1 MWRYYAFRIEA
12 TLQEVADSI
21 RGRSLIMRILI
32 VANPV
37 SGRGRSRKRS
47 DALRALLTQRGHDST
62 IVASA
67 RTDARTW
74 LSPHLK
80 DVDVV
85 AVVGGDGTVRS
96 VAAAVAHAGIPL
108 VHVPSGNE
116 NLFARALGMGSDI
129 ADTVRIIETGEHKLI
144 DIGLVEEEAML
155 LMTSIGWDADIV
167 ANVATSRRD
176 QVSNWDYVR
185 AAMLRLQNWQP
196 PLLTVTVDD
205 ELLVD
210 RQRGWIVV
218 SNASEYGGRVNPAP
232 MACMD
237 DRLLDVTFF
246 RASSTLELMSW
257 MLRCRFARQ
266 VSAPGFVH
274 RRAASSVCISS
285 AVPVRWQ
292 LDGDPPPSSSSSR
305 TEHLS
310 ISLSDLRLPVLVPQG
325 S

>member
-1 MWRYYAFRIEA
+1 
-12 TLQEVADSI
+12 
-21 RGRSLIMRILI
+21 
-32 VANPV
+32 
-37 SGRGRSRKRS
+37 
-47 DALRALLTQRGHDST
+47 
-62 IVASA
+62 
-67 RTDARTW
+67 
-74 LSPHLK
+74 
-80 DVDVV
+80 
-85 AVVGGDGTVRS
+85 
-96 VAAAVAHAGIPL
+96 
-108 VHVPSGNE
+108 
-116 NLFARALGMGSDI
+116 
-129 ADTVRIIETGEHKLI
+129 
-144 DIGLVEEEAML
+144 ML

-266 VSAPGFVH
+266 ISAPGFVH

-292 LDGDPPPSSSSSR
+292 LDGDPPPSSSSTR

-325 S
+325 SRSTSVVGSAGPRGVVGLHRGFSAHQDRSQTRMGSHFACRDSCFIILHAL